1 MQKRFA
7 SVTAI
12 GRKIGLNDESGYAVA
27 IILALLIVS
36 ATVIGYYAFLAPP
49 AESYNTIYLLDANK
63 KAVDYPEFLIADQNS
78 TFNVYVN
85 VENHMIKS
93 ANYTIE
99 VKIVENLPAIF
110 PINTQPTQVYET
122 GSLSNNG
129 KPWQTTA
136 TVTENTIGSYSVVFE
151 LWQHKDDGSL
161 LFTQNLCVLKIQVIN

>member
-27 IILALLIVS
+27 IFLALLIVS

-63 KAVDYPEFLIADQNS
+63 KAGDYPEVIVVDQNS

-85 VENHMIKS
+85 VENHMTKS
-93 ANYTIE
+93 ANYTVE
-99 VKIVENLPAIF
+99 VKIVESLPAIF
-110 PINTQPTQVYET
+110 PIGTQPTQVYET

-136 TVTENTIGSYSVVFE
+136 TITENTIGSHSVVFE

>member
-7 SVTAI
+7 SVIAI
-12 GRKIGLNDESGYAVA
+12 GKKIGLNDETGYAVA
-27 IILALLIVS
+27 IFLALLIVS

-63 KAVDYPEFLIADQNS
+63 KAVDYPEVLVANQNS

-85 VENHMIKS
+85 VENHMTKS
-93 ANYTIE
+93 ANYTVK

-110 PINTQPTQVYET
+110 PIDTPSTQEYET
-122 GSLSNNG
+122 GSLSHNG

-136 TVTENTIGSYSVVFE
+136 IVTENTVGSYSPRCLPRTSAF
-151 LWQHKDDGSL
+151 
-161 LFTQNLCVLKIQVIN
+161 

>member
-7 SVTAI
+7 SVIAI
-12 GRKIGLNDESGYAVA
+12 GRKIGLNDEIGYAVA
-27 IILALLIVS
+27 IFLALLIVS

-63 KAVDYPEFLIADQNS
+63 KAVDYPEVLVADQNS

-85 VENHMIKS
+85 VENHMTKS
-93 ANYTIE
+93 ANFTVK

-110 PINTQPTQVYET
+110 PIDTLSTPVYET

-151 LWQHKDDGSL
+151 LWQHKDNGSSF
-161 LFTQNLCVLKIQVIN
+161 FTQNFCVLKIQVVN

>member
-63 KAVDYPEFLIADQNS
+63 KAVDFPEVLFSDQNS

-85 VENHMIKS
+85 VENHMTKS

-99 VKIVENLPAIF
+99 VKIVENLPSIF
-110 PINTQPTQVYET
+110 PIDTPSTQVYET

-129 KPWQTTA
+129 KPWQTIA

-151 LWQHKDDGSL
+151 LWQQKDDGSL

>member
-1 MQKRFA
+1 MQKHFA

-12 GRKIGLNDESGYAVA
+12 GRKIGLNDKAGYAVA
-27 IILALLIVS
+27 IFLALLIVS
-36 ATVIGYYAFLAPP
+36 ATVICYYAFLAPP

-63 KAVDYPEFLIADQNS
+63 KAENYPEVLVANQNS
-78 TFNVYVN
+78 TFNVYIN
-85 VENHMIKS
+85 VENHMTKS
-93 ANYTIE
+93 ANYTVE

-110 PINTQPTQVYET
+110 PIDTQPTQVYET
-122 GSLSNNG
+122 GNLNHNG

-161 LFTQNLCVLKIQVIN
+161 LFTQNFCVLKIQVIN